1 MALQTLGTHEQGW
14 ELESLKTINKVS
26 GQKQTSV
33 SIHTFVS
40 PTSVPFQ
47 KDLFIAQYCVPLLY
61 SSVKWVE
68 KQNGMNIKKKL
79 YERCLTGG
87 IQEG

>member
-14 ELESLKTINKVS
+14 ELEGLKTINKVS

-33 SIHTFVS
+33 SIHTLVS

-47 KDLFIAQYCVPLLY
+47 KDLFYCSIFRAFVIFLCEMGRETEWNEP
-61 SSVKWVE
+61 
-68 KQNGMNIKKKL
+68 KK
-79 YERCLTGG
+79 EAV
-87 IQEG
+87 